1 MFRCFA
7 KSVAGLAIVVAVVVY
22 IGTLE
27 EAPAATAQISASAIL
42 MPQIV

>member
-7 KSVAGLAIVVAVVVY
+7 KSAAGLAIVVVAVVC
-22 IGTLE
+22 IGAFE